1 LIEIRF
7 IHYLSAPVTRRFF
20 HLFVGIL
27 LALLLHAP
35 SLAAEGSIEFDRVE
49 IQASDDG
56 YKLLANSSFE
66 LNRGLEDA
74 ISHGVAIYFT
84 TDVEMS
90 RPRWYWLDEK
100 AISIKQTTCISYNVL
115 TRQYTAAIVGGL
127 QQNYKTLDEAMSLVR
142 RPPRWVVAENG
153 GLIVGETYMVA
164 VRVRLDIS
172 HLPKPFQVN
181 AINNRDWRLSSDWKR
196 FSHKA
201 ER

>member
-1 LIEIRF
+1 MHVPLMAAENSIEI
-7 IHYLSAPVTRRFF
+7 
-20 HLFVGIL
+20 
-27 LALLLHAP
+27 
-35 SLAAEGSIEFDRVE
+35 DRVE
-49 IQASDDG
+49 IQASDEG
-56 YKLLANSSFE
+56 YKLLANSSFD

-84 TDVEMS
+84 TDVEMA

-100 AISIKQTTCISYNVL
+100 AVVTKQTTRISYNVL

-127 QQNYKTLDEAMSLVR
+127 QQNYKTLEEAMSLVR

-153 GLIVGETYMVA
+153 ELIAGETYAVS

-172 HLPKPFQVN
+172 QLPKPFQVN
-181 AINNRDWRLSSDWKR
+181 AINNRNWRLSSDWKR